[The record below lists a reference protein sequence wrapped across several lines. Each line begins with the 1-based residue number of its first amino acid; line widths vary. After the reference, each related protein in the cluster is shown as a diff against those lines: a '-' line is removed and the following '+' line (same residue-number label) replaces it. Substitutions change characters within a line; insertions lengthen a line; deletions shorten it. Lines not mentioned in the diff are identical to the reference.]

1 MITSDINK
9 KINEIINKYKGQ
21 YIENEFDLNRNKK
34 DINYEIY
41 LKLIR
46 YFYAISKKDH
56 FKVINEQTIDVSYSI
71 KNEANYRITIDSAL
85 FDSCYSNFKSN
96 SNKNIYLKLLYRL
109 KRKEQ
114 GLSIIKKTRN
124 AIYDFDDYN
133 IRFRSNNEEPV
144 NINNLINEVKTN
156 KTFISFRLKKRVS
169 LFIKDT
175 LRIDLTNAIR
185 SNTFSFDNKPSTF
198 ELEIEMLKNDFDL
211 VE

>member
-85 FDSCYSNFKSN
+85 FDSCYSNFKRER
-96 SNKNIYLKLLYRL
+96 Y
-109 KRKEQ
+109 
-114 GLSIIKKTRN
+114 SI
-124 AIYDFDDYN
+124 
-133 IRFRSNNEEPV
+133 
-144 NINNLINEVKTN
+144 
-156 KTFISFRLKKRVS
+156 
-169 LFIKDT
+169 
-175 LRIDLTNAIR
+175 
-185 SNTFSFDNKPSTF
+185 TFSR
-198 ELEIEMLKNDFDL
+198 
-211 VE
+211 